1 MINLTDESGPS
12 HDILIE
18 EPPWLKGIF
27 VFLLISTKSTFL
39 PKNLD
44 FRNTFGTWVFVE
56 FTKEEASEGVGVVDV
71 KGASRLLKLAC
82 KVPTREAIGKF
93 SFRFAWIE

>member
-12 HDILIE
+12 HDIQIE
-18 EPPWLKGIF
+18 EPPRLKG
-27 VFLLISTKSTFL
+27 VLDFLLISTKLTFL
-39 PKNLD
+39 PKKLD
-44 FRNTFGTWVFVE
+44 FRSTFGTWVFVE
-56 FTKEEASEGVGVVDV
+56 FTKEEANEGAGVVDA
-71 KGASRLLKLAC
+71 KEESGLLKLAC